1 MLLAIALLTAV
12 HAKGVSSVSIVLR
25 SYAETAVSGRSRVGR
40 ASSPRVLLEDP
51 GPIPHYENNVDVL
64 DTTTETFSAIVLLLL
79 AAGTIQNGG
88 PSATNMPR
96 VTNMLPQ
103 RAIGTAA
110 DAAFTK

>member
-25 SYAETAVSGRSRVGR
+25 SYAE
-40 ASSPRVLLEDP
+40 
-51 GPIPHYENNVDVL
+51 
-64 DTTTETFSAIVLLLL
+64 
-79 AAGTIQNGG
+79 NGG

>member
-25 SYAETAVSGRSRVGR
+25 SYAETAVSGRSRVG
-40 ASSPRVLLEDP
+40 
-51 GPIPHYENNVDVL
+51 
-64 DTTTETFSAIVLLLL
+64 
-79 AAGTIQNGG
+79 NGG

-110 DAAFTK
+110 DAAFSK